1 MYSCVEGSVTLYSS
15 ISSLGTLI
23 LYIFIILYGVPY
35 LAFNSVNIIPEIGL
49 SIICNVNLWLG
60 YIGFSFTYVPIFLR
74 TLEALYI
81 VEYKVKRPMAKKK
94 FVLKTVYLF
103 AILGVYVACVVVYLI
118 IWTANDST
126 RLE

>member
-1 MYSCVEGSVTLYSS
+1 M
-15 ISSLGTLI
+15 
-23 LYIFIILYGVPY
+23 
-35 LAFNSVNIIPEIGL
+35 
-49 SIICNVNLWLG
+49 
-60 YIGFSFTYVPIFLR
+60 PIFLR

-94 FVLKTVYLF
+94 FVLKTAYLF